1 MDLGCHCSDTD
12 TVPVCR
18 DEERAECESEA
29 AGQSSSLPSTMATNF
44 A

>member
-1 MDLGCHCSDTD
+1 MDLGCRCSDTD

-18 DEERAECESEA
+18 DEERAERESEA
-29 AGQSSSLPSTMATNF
+29 AAQSSSLPSTMATNF